1 MADEM
6 TATAETTET
15 QTETVEQSNTSQV
28 NTETQASNIFGD
40 MTAQPAEVTYDFAET
55 CKGLGLEMSQEASDA
70 YVAICKE
77 CGINNESA
85 NKIAAYGLKL
95 QQEAA
100 NSVVRE
106 MMERERGWAEQFK
119 KDVGKD
125 YDATLQKI
133 GITKE
138 WAEKLHPGFTQM
150 AIETGAGN
158 HPVFLQMMARIAD
171 FVGEENGSR
180 LNGNSAGGSSTMYD
194 KTDFSKYK

>member
-6 TATAETTET
+6 TTTAETET
-15 QTETVEQSNTSQV
+15 QTETVEQSNAGQA
-28 NTETQASNIFGD
+28 NDDTQAGNIFGD
-40 MTAQPAEVTYDFAET
+40 TNAQQAEVTYDFAET

-77 CGINNESA
+77 CGIGNESA

-100 NSVVRE
+100 NGVVRE
-106 MMERERGWAEQFK
+106 MMEREKGWAEQFK
-119 KDVGKD
+119 QEVGKD

-133 GITKE
+133 GIAKE
-138 WAEKLHPGFTQM
+138 WAERLHPGFTQM
-150 AIETGAGN
+150 AVETGAGN
-158 HPVFLQMMARIAD
+158 HPVFLQLMARIAD
-171 FVGEENGSR
+171 LVGEENGSR